1 MTSVLQTESEG
12 SIPSGSILAAVAERM
27 RPEFPKLVDAGSSP
41 AGSFEMSPRIEDRGA
56 TLDYRSSILDYGWE
70 AHLEERWCE
79 APEAVSSTLTP
90 TTIAKWCNWQ
100 HARL

>member
-1 MTSVLQTESEG
+1 MEDG
-12 SIPSGSILAAVAERM
+12 GW
-27 RPEFPKLVDAGSSP
+27 
-41 AGSFEMSPRIEDRGA
+41 RIEDGGLRIDGRG
-56 TLDYRSSILDYGWE
+56 LRIDKLVRSSILNPRSSILDPQPQFSILESGWE

-79 APEAVSSTLTP
+79 APEEVSSTLTP